1 MRGRFFMKVYIIAI
15 QNCPVI
21 LVCFQCRFIWF
32 RVNLRNFNPRKIAF
46 SDGFW
51 YKTIFPPSTPV
62 IGHVQS
68 DVDFYGES
76 YDGKHVTVAHCTK
89 KFFYEKPRKSR
100 KNLEYSRIFE
110 KISPFFY
117 IFQCVL
123 SYELVK
129 NKISQHR
136 KNFEKS
142 SEFSLLIQY
151 DSCPRSVLVTGNI
164 LRVG

>member
-1 MRGRFFMKVYIIAI
+1 M
-15 QNCPVI
+15 
-21 LVCFQCRFIWF
+21 
-32 RVNLRNFNPRKIAF
+32 NLRNFNPRKIAF

-100 KNLEYSRIFE
+100 KNHEYSRIFE
-110 KISPFFY
+110 KISAFFC
-117 IFQCVL
+117 ISLCVL
-123 SYELVK
+123 
-129 NKISQHR
+129 
-136 KNFEKS
+136 S
-142 SEFSLLIQY
+142 SEFSLIICI
-151 DSCPRSVLVTGNI
+151 DRI
-164 LRVG
+164 LRKSKTPTSGQSKFTGSWSYGIKNLEHCVTHMWHISWQSCD